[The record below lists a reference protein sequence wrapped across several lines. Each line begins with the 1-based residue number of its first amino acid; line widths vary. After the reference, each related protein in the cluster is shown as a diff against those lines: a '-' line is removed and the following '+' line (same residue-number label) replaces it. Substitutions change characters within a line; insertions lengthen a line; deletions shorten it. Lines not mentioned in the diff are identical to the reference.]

1 MNEKSSA
8 KIEKSSAISPKSSAK
23 SSASSAKSSARYLGE
38 KKYVRKKVYNCICCS
53 YSTVNISNYKKHL
66 KSKKHLK
73 NMSSEKVITNEKKS
87 SQMKKSHHNSKKV
100 ITNEK
105 KSSQGSENETLHS
118 IINQQQQQIK
128 QLTELCQGLVK
139 TSKSTINNNTTNNNT
154 TNNTINNNNYSI
166 NVYLGDHCKNA
177 LNIKDFVESINVRL
191 EDCLYPSSKLVKKN
205 IVSKLFLD
213 DLKKLSNEERPV
225 HCADASRGKYF
236 VKDKEDQWTEMNQAD
251 EYNPLD
257 EQIGRLKIKVYGVA
271 RDAEE
276 KGIINDD
283 KVQKIR
289 EACEISNDSTKI
301 NTKILQNIA
310 DKCSIHDAR
319 KKKKL
324 ENIEA

>member
-1 MNEKSSA
+1 MEEKVIRKVITNRKTYKRTKQYVCECCDYHTQLKGDFTKHCKTKKHKKKMSSQIEKKSSHLE
-8 KIEKSSAISPKSSAK
+8 KKSSHLEKKSSQQKSSAK
-23 SSASSAKSSARYLGE
+23 SSAKSGA
-38 KKYVRKKVYNCICCS
+38 NP
-53 YSTVNISNYKKHL
+53 
-66 KSKKHLK
+66 
-73 NMSSEKVITNEKKS
+73 
-87 SQMKKSHHNSKKV
+87 
-100 ITNEK
+100 
-105 KSSQGSENETLHS
+105 ENETLHS
-118 IINQQQQQIK
+118 IINQQQEQIK
-128 QLTELCQGLVK
+128 QLTELCHGLVK
-139 TSKSTINNNTTNNNT
+139 TSKSTINNNNTTNNNT

-205 IVSKLFLD
+205 IVSKLFIE

-236 VKDKEDQWTEMNQAD
+236 VKDKEDQWTEINQTD

-319 KKKKL
+319 KKKNL
-324 ENIEA
+324 ENIE